1 MKNMD
6 RQRNTGA
13 KQDALIPK
21 HGGYRNLKTFQLAEV
36 IYDVT
41 VRFCDKFL
49 DPRSR
54 TVDQMTQAA
63 RSGRQNIAE
72 GSMDSATSRKLELKL
87 TGVAKGSLEELRL
100 DYEDY
105 LRQRGFPQWDREHPA
120 LLRFKERRCASLNE
134 FRRWVVDEL
143 KRSGGD
149 TDTHERAP
157 AKQEPLV
164 RESPCPSVFVANG
177 ALSLINLCVYLLDR
191 QLKAQAEAFENNGG
205 FTERLYQKRIQ
216 RRQQDKH

>member
-1 MKNMD
+1 MH
-6 RQRNTGA
+6 QPA
-13 KQDALIPK
+13 KHGRREGDEASLLPT

-41 VRFCDKFL
+41 IRFCEKFL

-72 GSMDSATSRKLELKL
+72 GSIDAATSKKLELKL

-105 LRQRGFPQWDREHPA
+105 LRQRGFPRWSPDHPA
-120 LLRFKERRCASLNE
+120 LVRLKKRRCASLDE
-134 FRRWVVDEL
+134 FRAWVAGEV
-143 KRSGGD
+143 KR
-149 TDTHERAP
+149 E
-157 AKQEPLV
+157 QENTC
-164 RESPCPSVFVANG
+164 PCLLPTARCVLSTCACTSLAAN
-177 ALSLINLCVYLLDR
+177 
-191 QLKAQAEAFENNGG
+191 
-205 FTERLYQKRIQ
+205 
-216 RRQQDKH
+216 